1 MIYEREKFAAP
12 PPLISL
18 VDQVARNIQ
27 PDEDSHLEWYR
38 EYVKHHR
45 SRIAFDLQLTER
57 FAKTGDQIG
66 EFGPIP
72 LLLTRSLQEKGFTVT
87 GIDKSPDRF
96 SQSIAE
102 FGINLAHCD
111 IETEVLPF
119 ADDHFDIIIF
129 NELFEHL
136 RINPI
141 FTMHEVLRVLKPGGL
156 LLLSS
161 PNLRSYFG
169 LKNLLLHNEA
179 WSCSPGIYDEYEKLD
194 ILGHMGHV
202 REYTTKELSTFLTR
216 TGFAVERII
225 YRGRM
230 GSRRVETLASV
241 FPSLRPYASYVARK
255 SILPDKHTATQ
266 TSH

>member
-27 PDEDSHLEWYR
+27 PDEDTHLEWYR

-194 ILGHMGHV
+194 ILGHVGHV
-202 REYTTKELSTFLTR
+202 REYTARAKYFSH
-216 TGFAVERII
+216 ERALKWNVLFTVD
-225 YRGRM
+225 M
-230 GSRRVETLASV
+230 GSDGGNPRLGVSIATTICKLCGPKSTLS
-241 FPSLRPYASYVARK
+241 
-255 SILPDKHTATQ
+255 DKHTATQ
-266 TSH
+266 TSQ